1 MIKTSNEAQE
11 MEIILNRTTT
21 LYDQALTEYRQ
32 MFNQWKESVNILQ
45 QKNDDIKKIIQV
57 RKKNKKNKYLI
68 IFHFVI
74 AIISIKY
81 IKCFEIIDQ

>member
-11 MEIILNRTTT
+11 MEIILNRTTI

-57 RKKNKKNKYLI
+57 RLNI
-68 IFHFVI
+68 
-74 AIISIKY
+74 
-81 IKCFEIIDQ
+81 

>member
-57 RKKNKKNKYLI
+57 RKKIKKINI
-68 IFHFVI
+68 
-74 AIISIKY
+74 
-81 IKCFEIIDQ
+81 

>member
-57 RKKNKKNKYLI
+57 RLNI
-68 IFHFVI
+68 
-74 AIISIKY
+74 
-81 IKCFEIIDQ
+81 

>member
-21 LYDQALTEYRQ
+21 LYDQALAEYRQ

-57 RKKNKKNKYLI
+57 
-68 IFHFVI
+68 
-74 AIISIKY
+74 
-81 IKCFEIIDQ
+81 

>member
-57 RKKNKKNKYLI
+57 RKKK
-68 IFHFVI
+68 
-74 AIISIKY
+74 
-81 IKCFEIIDQ
+81 